1 MSLVADKWAVVS
13 RRDCKF
19 CIDVKRLLSDFNIEY
34 EPFDI
39 RDAPDLG
46 DFLSC
51 AGFTTVP
58 QVFHNG
64 KVVGGY
70 TDTQR
75 YLRLIGVD
83 RDESL

>member
-1 MSLVADKWAVVS
+1 MNKWAVVS

-19 CIDVKRLLSDFNIEY
+19 CIDVKRLLEHFKIDFET
-34 EPFDI
+34 FDI

-64 KVVGGY
+64 KAVGGY

-75 YLRLIGVD
+75 YLRLIGID
-83 RDESL
+83 NDKPL

>member
-1 MSLVADKWAVVS
+1 MADKWAVVS

-19 CIDVKRLLSDFNIEY
+19 CTDVMSLLKDYNIDF

-39 RDAPDLG
+39 RHSPDLG

-64 KVVGGY
+64 KVVGGFS
-70 TDTQR
+70 DTQR
-75 YLRLIGVD
+75 YLRLIGVSND
-83 RDESL
+83 LTN